1 MWAPDCASRV
11 REWARMVRMATF
23 DLDLRFNADGLLPA
37 IAQDA
42 TSGEVLML
50 AWMDAEAL
58 RRTLGTRRATYWSR
72 SRGEYWVKGETSGHV
87 QQVVSVA
94 IDCDNDTILLQVN
107 QTGAACHTGNRT
119 CFFTE
124 VLGTAEDVALG

>member
-1 MWAPDCASRV
+1 
-11 REWARMVRMATF
+11 MAQ
-23 DLDLRFNADGLLPA
+23 DLELKLNEQGLLPVV
-37 IAQDA
+37 AQDA
-42 TSGEVLML
+42 TTGEVLMV

-58 RRTLGTRRATYWSR
+58 SRTLATRRATYFSR

-87 QQVVSVA
+87 QEVVSAA
-94 IDCDNDTILLQVN
+94 IDCDNDTILLKVN

-124 VLGTAEDVALG
+124 LELA